1 MTTAI
6 HLSERP
12 AIEYPE
18 SDGLPMA
25 DNTIQFR
32 WISTIM
38 WGLDALFVHNP
49 NVFVAGNLLWY
60 PVEGAPD
67 DPHRSRRLGCLGP
80 SQGGQAVVQA
90 VGGSEP
96 GAPGGF

>member
-32 WISTIM
+32 WISIIM
-38 WGLDALFVHNP
+38 SGLDALFVHNST
-49 NVFVAGNLLWY
+49 
-60 PVEGAPD
+60 
-67 DPHRSRRLGCLGP
+67 SREAAKDSRKHIQTGCLAGRMIDT
-80 SQGGQAVVQA
+80 A
-90 VGGSEP
+90 
-96 GAPGGF
+96 